1 MFNFLIAL
9 VVIAAICL
17 ILIVLAQNP
26 KGGGLSQTFGGGNQY
41 MGVEGTN
48 KFLTKATWTLVIFMV
63 VVSVLAAGFVSSSDV
78 ESSSSKVVNEASKAV
93 KEQTE
98 SATTNLPGVPAE

>member
-78 ESSSSKVVNEASKAV
+78 ESSSKVVNEASKSV